1 MNNTGKAITQS
12 KKHNKPNQFN
22 ATMNITEL
30 KAAIEAAQS
39 KAMEFKDA
47 DDGGTCNFDT
57 PVIKLPEG
65 IKPKKDLEGYLDQ
78 YGRPML
84 EKACG
89 RMWKGWYF
97 VNIDLYGQGNRRTAM
112 AEAAA
117 KSLEA
122 SGLQAGVYY
131 QMD

>member
-1 MNNTGKAITQS
+1 MDI
-12 KKHNKPNQFN
+12 
-22 ATMNITEL
+22 IEL
-30 KAAIEAAQS
+30 KAAVETAQNEAM
-39 KAMEFKDA
+39 KLKDT

-57 PVIKLPEG
+57 PIIKLPDG
-65 IKPKKDLEGYLDQ
+65 IKPRKNLEGYLDK
-78 YGRPML
+78 YNRPML
-84 EKACG
+84 EKAWG

-97 VNIDLYGQGNRRTAM
+97 VNIELHGQGNRRTAM

>member
-1 MNNTGKAITQS
+1 
-12 KKHNKPNQFN
+12 
-22 ATMNITEL
+22 MNIIKL
-30 KAAIEAAQS
+30 KAAVETAQNEAM
-39 KAMEFKDA
+39 KLKDT

-65 IKPKKDLEGYLDQ
+65 IKPRKDLEGYLDK
-78 YGRPML
+78 YNRPML
-84 EKACG
+84 EKAWG

-97 VNIDLYGQGNRRTAM
+97 VNIELHGQGNRRTAM